1 MPLDPDVAELVQ
13 ALAETGAPALSEG
26 TVEQARSNYF
36 RTPTPPSDEIAH
48 VIDSL
53 VDGPHGSI
61 PIRIYATT
69 AQPAHLPVVV
79 VFHGGGWV
87 LSSVD
92 GHDHVARRLAVVTDA
107 LIVSVDYRL
116 APEHPFPQP
125 HDDCWAV
132 TQWLSTQAASIGGD
146 PSRIIIFG
154 DSAGA
159 NLAAGVALR
168 ARDEGLRLC
177 AQVLCYPCVDTEQDA
192 YPSMTENA
200 TGYFLTAADM
210 SWFWGHYLAND
221 GRENPYAVPA
231 RAESLN
237 DGAQLFDRAWRRL
250 HPGAGDHNDEGEAG
264 GTKNDSGN
272 KRCSRQ
278 ATQIDRGDEHHRCC
292 CDESSLRG
300 PDVKASSQ
308 AHRCATCGLTDDKA
322 PSSNMAPKW

>member
-1 MPLDPDVAELVQ
+1 M
-13 ALAETGAPALSEG
+13 
-26 TVEQARSNYF
+26 
-36 RTPTPPSDEIAH
+36 
-48 VIDSL
+48 
-53 VDGPHGSI
+53 
-61 PIRIYATT
+61 
-69 AQPAHLPVVV
+69 
-79 VFHGGGWV
+79 FHGGGWV

-132 TQWLSTQAASIGGD
+132 TQWLSAQAASIGGD

-210 SWFWGHYLAND
+210 SWFWGHYLAN
-221 GRENPYAVPA
+221 GGYEKPYAVPA

-237 DGAQLFDRAWRRL
+237 GVAPSLTITAEFDPLR
-250 HPGAGDHNDEGEAG
+250 DEGALYAERLAAAQTDAEYLAVPG
-264 GTKNDSGN
+264 VVHGFIARWHTM
-272 KRCSRQ
+272 SRAVGIHDAIGEYCTRMFQ
-278 ATQIDRGDEHHRCC
+278 
-292 CDESSLRG
+292 
-300 PDVKASSQ
+300 
-308 AHRCATCGLTDDKA
+308 
-322 PSSNMAPKW
+322 

>member
-69 AQPAHLPVVV
+69 AQPADLPVVV
-79 VFHGGGWV
+79 MFHGGGWV

-132 TQWLSTQAASIGGD
+132 TQWLSTQAESIGGD

-168 ARDEGLRLC
+168 ARDEGLHLC

-192 YPSMTENA
+192 YPSMTKNA

-210 SWFWGHYLAND
+210 SWFWGHYLANG

-237 DGAQLFDRAWRRL
+237 DVAPSLTITAEFDPLR
-250 HPGAGDHNDEGEAG
+250 DEGALYAERLAAAG
-264 GTKNDSGN
+264 TDAEYLAVPGVVHGFIARWHTM
-272 KRCSRQ
+272 SR
-278 ATQIDRGDEHHRCC
+278 AAGIH
-292 CDESSLRG
+292 
-300 PDVKASSQ
+300 DVIGEYCTRMFQ
-308 AHRCATCGLTDDKA
+308 
-322 PSSNMAPKW
+322 